1 MLERDEIIDRLK
13 DMNLS
18 AVARGAKINYGTLHH
33 FFKNKD
39 SNVSYET
46 VRKLSN
52 YLQEGDRGKDKA

>member
-1 MLERDEIIDRLK
+1 MLNKNEIIAKLK

-18 AVARGAKINYGTLHH
+18 AVARGAGVNYGTLHH
-33 FFKNKD
+33 FAKNKD

-52 YLQEGDRGKDKA
+52 YLQEGDKAKEDA